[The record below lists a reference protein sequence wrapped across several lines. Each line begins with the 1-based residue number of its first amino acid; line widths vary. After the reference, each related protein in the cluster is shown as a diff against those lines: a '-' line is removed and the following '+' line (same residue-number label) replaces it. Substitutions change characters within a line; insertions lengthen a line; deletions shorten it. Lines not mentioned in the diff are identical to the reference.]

1 MKTVVELETG
11 TLEVNGNTDGW
22 IITSE
27 QATLPAPNDDVVL
40 RKGDRININGDVY
53 RNGEMLAN
61 VA

>member
-11 TLEVNGNTDGW
+11 TLAVSGNMDGW
-22 IITSE
+22 IITSV

-40 RKGDRININGDVY
+40 RKGDRISINGDVY